1 MRGPGTRMPPSHLPY
16 APCGPQGTRERH
28 PDTVTVG
35 AAHRSAARA
44 WGARP
49 VPFRTRKLSPIAP
62 RVLRGQPVGGQ
73 GAADRWTAPS
83 RTLELRRGRPR
94 GLPLFS
100 LYKLIFA
107 LSVLRVLGLTLVEG
121 IVVVRGEVEPIFL
134 LMSLS
139 GGAQL
144 APGFCRHVYP
154 DGSFAPYFQ

>member
-1 MRGPGTRMPPSHLPY
+1 MDGTEPSHRLEE
-16 APCGPQGTRERH
+16 GG
-28 PDTVTVG
+28 G
-35 AAHRSAARA
+35 LAAS
-44 WGARP
+44 
-49 VPFRTRKLSPIAP
+49 PFFA
-62 RVLRGQPVGGQ
+62 
-73 GAADRWTAPS
+73 
-83 RTLELRRGRPR
+83 
-94 GLPLFS
+94 

-107 LSVLRVLGLTLVEG
+107 LSVLGVLGLTLVEG

>member
-1 MRGPGTRMPPSHLPY
+1 M
-16 APCGPQGTRERH
+16 RH

-83 RTLELRRGRPR
+83 RAPELKKGEASRPPPFLR
-94 GLPLFS
+94 FDAQHFFVAVILALVCR
-100 LYKLIFA
+100 IFCERA
-107 LSVLRVLGLTLVEG
+107 TIS
-121 IVVVRGEVEPIFL
+121 
-134 LMSLS
+134 
-139 GGAQL
+139 
-144 APGFCRHVYP
+144 
-154 DGSFAPYFQ
+154 

>member
-1 MRGPGTRMPPSHLPY
+1 M
-16 APCGPQGTRERH
+16 
-28 PDTVTVG
+28 G

-83 RTLELRRGRPR
+83 RHPKLEKGEASRPPPFCVY
-94 GLPLFS
+94 GL
-100 LYKLIFA
+100 IIA
-107 LSVLRVLGLTLVEG
+107 LSVLGVLGLTLVED
-121 IVVVRGEVEPIFL
+121 IVVFRGEVEPIFL

-139 GGAQL
+139 GGAQS

-154 DGSFAPYFQ
+154 DGSFAPYFH